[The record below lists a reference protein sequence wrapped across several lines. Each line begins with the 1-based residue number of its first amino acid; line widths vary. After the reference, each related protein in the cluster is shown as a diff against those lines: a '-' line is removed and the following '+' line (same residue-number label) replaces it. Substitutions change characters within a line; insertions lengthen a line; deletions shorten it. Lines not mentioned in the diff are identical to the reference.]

1 MTRDRIIKLKSNTNQ
16 ILYHNLIRNTPAYNI
31 QQLNKNN
38 SKKPLAKNL
47 VHITKHSK

>member
-16 ILYHNLIRNTPAYNI
+16 ILYHNLIRNTPVYNI
-31 QQLNKNN
+31 KQLNKNN
-38 SKKPLAKNL
+38 SKPLAKNL